1 MSQGSSDIR
10 LSWQEGP
17 IFGWRAHID
26 SDREEEFRSRENV
39 LTRTCGSA
47 IMALSPCDHACKTH
61 LKRTVRTLVLFLR
74 GDRRLSRHLTCHAAL
89 MAGGNRR
96 VRCTR
101 FTAGVRN
108 RGPLKLRHA
117 LQRGRSRRSGGCGQ
131 PVHIWFVPTS
141 RCKRLISSCLRTPR
155 LQTCM

>member
-1 MSQGSSDIR
+1 MSQASSDIR
-10 LSWQEGP
+10 PSWQDGP

-26 SDREEEFRSRENV
+26 SDREEEFWSLGRENV

-47 IMALSPCDHACKTH
+47 IMALSPCDHACTSH

-74 GDRRLSRHLTCHAAL
+74 GDRRLSRHLTRHAVL
-89 MAGGNRR
+89 MTGGNRR

-117 LQRGRSRRSGGCGQ
+117 LQRGRSRRSRGCGR

-141 RCKRLISSCLRTPR
+141 ICERLIFSSCLRTPR
-155 LQTCM
+155 L